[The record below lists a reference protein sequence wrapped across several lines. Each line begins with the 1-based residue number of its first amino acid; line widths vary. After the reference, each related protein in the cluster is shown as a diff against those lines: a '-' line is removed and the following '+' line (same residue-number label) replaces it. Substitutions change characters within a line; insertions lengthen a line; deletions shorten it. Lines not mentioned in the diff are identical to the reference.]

1 MTGPLSRF
9 LRYTTQQEPVVT
21 AGLLAALA
29 LYLIDRYVGLTE
41 DDLTLLG
48 LLLVPVAGAL
58 LARLRAW
65 SPASA
70 RRAIAAAYQDG
81 LDEGRTAPPDG
92 PRD

>member
-1 MTGPLSRF
+1 MTNPLSRF

-29 LYLIDRYVGLTE
+29 LYLLDRYLGLTE

-58 LARLRAW
+58 LARFQAW

-70 RRAIAAAYQDG
+70 QRAIDEAYQEG
-81 LDEGRTAPPDG
+81 LDDGTPQPTARTQD
-92 PRD
+92 

>member
-21 AGLLAALA
+21 AGLLAAFV

-48 LLLVPVAGAL
+48 LLLVPIVTAIGA
-58 LARLRAW
+58 RFRAW
-65 SPASA
+65 SPASVD
-70 RRAIAAAYQDG
+70 REVTKAASDAYQDG
-81 LDEGRTAPPDG
+81 LADG
-92 PRD
+92 QHPAKG